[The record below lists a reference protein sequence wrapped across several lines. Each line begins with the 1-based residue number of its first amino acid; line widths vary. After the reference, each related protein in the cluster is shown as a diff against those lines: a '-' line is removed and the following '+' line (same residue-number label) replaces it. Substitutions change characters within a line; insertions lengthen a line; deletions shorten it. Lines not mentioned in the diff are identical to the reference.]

1 MNQSFSYESSEPLH
15 EIIDVD
21 ATFSRKLLGHCRP
34 ISVRR
39 NSGREILIQE
49 VGLVHPRYDGLKT
62 TFAFDVTDGTA
73 DYRLVFDT
81 ESLNWYLDFEG
92 DRYE

>member
-34 ISVRR
+34 ISFRR

>member
-1 MNQSFSYESSEPLH
+1 MNQSFNYESNKPLH
-15 EIIDVD
+15 EPIEVD
-21 ATFSRKLLGHCRP
+21 CTFARHILGHCQP
-34 ISVRR
+34 IAFRR
-39 NSGREILIQE
+39 KSGREVLIAE

-62 TFAFDVTDGTA
+62 TFAFDVTDGAA
-73 DYRLVFDT
+73 DYRLVLDT